1 MNPPDFSCLISDLI
15 FDVQTLSNGQ
25 CFPLYWYEK
34 AGEKKTQSG
43 FQFEQEDDGSE
54 IDGYIRRD
62 GVSDV
67 ALANFRKQYADQRIT
82 KEDIFYYVYGVLH
95 SPEYREQYSADLK
108 KVLPRVPFAP
118 DFRAF
123 EDAGRR
129 LAELHLNYESIEPW
143 PVIEEAKN
151 KGDLNDSAYYRV
163 EKMRFASA
171 GGREKDKSVIVFNG
185 RISLKG
191 IPPETYEYVVNGKSA
206 VEWVM
211 EHYQDYTDKD
221 NGIRNDANDW
231 CREHDDPAYILNLVK
246 RVIRVSVE
254 TVKIVGGL
262 PSIQ

>member
-1 MNPPDFSCLISDLI
+1 MGNQGAIS
-15 FDVQTLSNGQ
+15 
-25 CFPLYWYEK
+25 
-34 AGEKKTQSG
+34 
-43 FQFEQEDDGSE
+43 
-54 IDGYIRRD
+54 
-62 GVSDV
+62 
-67 ALANFRKQYADQRIT
+67 
-82 KEDIFYYVYGVLH
+82 
-95 SPEYREQYSADLK
+95 
-108 KVLPRVPFAP
+108 
-118 DFRAF
+118 
-123 EDAGRR
+123 
-129 LAELHLNYESIEPW
+129 
-143 PVIEEAKN
+143 
-151 KGDLNDSAYYRV
+151 
-163 EKMRFASA
+163 SA

-185 RISLKG
+185 RITLKG